1 MGAVKRLSK
10 EERKKEIMQSAAKVI
25 IEKGFS
31 KTTMEDI
38 IAGTTM
44 SKGGVYHYYGNT
56 MDILADLMISGMEY
70 RNKVIF
76 SHLDEYQKGCE
87 VEFLAKQLVQKM
99 IDDNFYMPIYVQF
112 LIEKKRNPK
121 LELLFQDLKKKT
133 LAEFSNILKDDF
145 NVFPDMATFDFMTDF
160 MNAIILASDV
170 LDARESFATNRQL
183 LEEMTV
189 FVLKKTKR

>member
-1 MGAVKRLSK
+1 
-10 EERKKEIMQSAAKVI
+10 
-25 IEKGFS
+25 
-31 KTTMEDI
+31 
-38 IAGTTM
+38 
-44 SKGGVYHYYGNT
+44 
-56 MDILADLMISGMEY
+56 MISGMEY

-189 FVLKKTKR
+189 FVLKKIKR

>member
-70 RNKVIF
+70 RNKIIF

-99 IDDNFYMPIYVQF
+99 IDDNFYMQIYVQF

-121 LELLFQDLKKKT
+121 LELLFQDLKKQT

-189 FVLKKTKR
+189 FVLKKIKR